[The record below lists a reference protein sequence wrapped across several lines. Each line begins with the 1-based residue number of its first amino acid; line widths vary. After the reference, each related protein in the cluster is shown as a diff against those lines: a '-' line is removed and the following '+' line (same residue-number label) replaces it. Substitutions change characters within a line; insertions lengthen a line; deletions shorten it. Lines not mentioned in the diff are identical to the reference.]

1 MTVLELI
8 RALTHAGQIEAAAA
22 AIDSIYDAELKKDA
36 EAFLA
41 VAQMTVREF
50 IAKMGEEVI
59 QDSRQQQ
66 LFGDILEAMYTEAG
80 YSIDDKMSY
89 IPDNVTKEQHAVI
102 KYMERL
108 APKIGAAIRKSGHQ

>member
-22 AIDSIYDAELKKDA
+22 AVEQISDAELRKDA
-36 EAFLA
+36 EVFLT
-41 VAQMTVREF
+41 VAQMTVRQF

-66 LFGDILEAMYTEAG
+66 LFKNILEAMYTEAG

-89 IPDNVTKEQHAVI
+89 IPDNITSEQEAVI

-108 APKIGAAIRKSGHQ
+108 APKIGAAIRKCN

>member
-8 RALTHAGQIEAAAA
+8 RALARAGQIEVAAA
-22 AIDSIYDAELKKDA
+22 AIGSISDAELKKDA

-66 LFGDILEAMYTEAG
+66 LFKNILEAMYTEAG

-89 IPDNVTKEQHAVI
+89 MPDNITKEQNAVI
-102 KYMERL
+102 EYMQRL
-108 APKIGAAIRKSGHQ
+108 APKIGAAIRKSGYQ